1 MSLMDMLVAGSIEE
15 QKKKQKKDKTE
26 KPKQQDKKPIKA
38 AAKQNGETKKEK
50 KPAAKK
56 ADNNKYKYPF
66 RLQYANQYL
75 DLSGI
80 FDDGQEY
87 TAVEICKLMLQHG
100 YFSFSA
106 EQTSFDFRPAENVL
120 VAYGKQYK
128 KG

>member
-26 KPKQQDKKPIKA
+26 
-38 AAKQNGETKKEK
+38 KQNGETKKEK

-80 FDDGQEY
+80 FEDGQEY

>member
-1 MSLMDMLVAGSIEE
+1 MLVAGSIEE

-75 DLSGI
+75 DPVS
-80 FDDGQEY
+80 Y
-87 TAVEICKLMLQHG
+87 THLDVYKRQGNDPGTCYRIHKHG
-100 YFSFSA
+100 CGSKSLF
-106 EQTSFDFRPAENVL
+106 QGCD
-120 VAYGKQYK
+120 
-128 KG
+128 

>member
-38 AAKQNGETKKEK
+38 AAKQNGETKK
-50 KPAAKK
+50 
-56 ADNNKYKYPF
+56 DPF

-80 FDDGQEY
+80 FEDGQEY